1 MPKKTS
7 RKYLNTISLVLLLL
21 CLLTSGCTSEIGDE
35 TTKNT
40 SSQKNTSTE
49 KVTSDKKIETQAEYA
64 SQEVTTTQNKA
75 EPYVAVENKLEAIPE
90 YTGEDYVAINN
101 NIPYFTDADSTTE
114 PFEYYSELDTLG
126 RCGVAY
132 ANICVDLM
140 PTEERGKIGS
150 IKPSGWHSVKYD
162 NVDGKYLYN
171 RCHLIGYQLAGENA
185 NDKNLITGTRHMN
198 VEGMLPF
205 ENMVADY
212 VTETK
217 NHVLYRVTPVFD
229 GNNLVASGVIIEA
242 KSVEDNGKSILF
254 NVFCFNI
261 QPGISINYA
270 TGDSEL
276 IQETTTTPTTTQ
288 PPTTQPPTTQPPVY
302 VEPEQPQENS
312 YMCNLNTNKFHRM
325 TCRDINKMSEKNK
338 MVYTGSRDDLINQGY
353 SPCKNCNP

>member
-1 MPKKTS
+1 MSVKTR
-7 RKYLNTISLVLLLL
+7 RKYLAPLILVLLLL
-21 CLLTSGCTSEIGDE
+21 CLLTNGCTCDTGDE
-35 TTKNT
+35 SVKSTSKQKNT
-40 SSQKNTSTE
+40 SSE
-49 KVTSDKKIETQAEYA
+49 KITSDKKNETQSEHV
-64 SQEVTTTQNKA
+64 SQDVTTTQNKN
-75 EPYVAVENKLEAIPE
+75 EPYVEVENKLKAIPE
-90 YTGEDYVAINN
+90 YTGEDYVIINN
-101 NIPYFTDADSTTE
+101 NIPYFTESDSTTE

-126 RCGVAY
+126 RCGAAY
-132 ANICVDLM
+132 ANICADLM

-150 IKPSGWHSVKYD
+150 IKPSGWHNVKYD

-276 IQETTTTPTTTQ
+276 IQESTTAA
-288 PPTTQPPTTQPPVY
+288 TTQPPVY
-302 VEPEQPQENS
+302 IEPEQPKENS
-312 YMCNLNTNKFHRM
+312 YICNINTNKFHRM